1 MNRKS
6 VSDERKEVRQLM
18 PLIFVILILLADF
31 AAVFFLSALS
41 ADFDLS
47 VLKTSEFWA
56 NYVITLLLIFIAY
69 FALIFYGN
77 HKGNKSDEIISAQSD
92 LYKAQKE
99 VTINL
104 LSGELEK
111 HSNSKNVIS
120 KCYAIINRLDK
131 KLRRIKKE
139 EKRLKIVDEKK
150 ATVYTI
156 HLEEEKIAE
165 RTLTDAERQ
174 ERLDFIEKLNYNP
187 NNYLFIKY
195 RKIDKRIIF
204 SSKRGSSNIIGKF
217 GAGSIIFSESLIK
230 ISFSMICTLAFT
242 LLLYGSFKWDSNAW
256 FNLIWRFLLVC
267 FNAYMGYELGYKM
280 IVGDK
285 RAALLERLDVFNE
298 FKAFCRKA
306 GYLKPKD
313 QEQEKK
319 QEEETKGA

>member
-1 MNRKS
+1 M
-6 VSDERKEVRQLM
+6 
-18 PLIFVILILLADF
+18 
-31 AAVFFLSALS
+31 
-41 ADFDLS
+41 S

-139 EKRLKIVDEKK
+139 GKRLKIIDEKK

-165 RTLTDAERQ
+165 RTLTDAGRQ

-204 SSKRGSSNIIGKF
+204 SSKRGSTS
-217 GAGSIIFSESLIK
+217 
-230 ISFSMICTLAFT
+230 
-242 LLLYGSFKWDSNAW
+242 
-256 FNLIWRFLLVC
+256 
-267 FNAYMGYELGYKM
+267 
-280 IVGDK
+280 
-285 RAALLERLDVFNE
+285 
-298 FKAFCRKA
+298 
-306 GYLKPKD
+306 
-313 QEQEKK
+313 
-319 QEEETKGA
+319 